1 MSINPPRRSGSS
13 IIRRHLL
20 GCLASVLLTAPAHLA
35 VAAAPGM
42 PAGLNA
48 PAKPTLMPAF
58 DLPTVA
64 GSPLRSESLK
74 GQVLVVR
81 FWASW

>member
-1 MSINPPRRSGSS
+1 M
-13 IIRRHLL
+13 
-20 GCLASVLLTAPAHLA
+20 V
-35 VAAAPGM
+35 
-42 PAGLNA
+42 
-48 PAKPTLMPAF
+48 MPAF

>member
-13 IIRRHLL
+13 TLRRHLL
-20 GCLASVLLTAPAHLA
+20 GCLASVLLTGPAQLA
-35 VAAAPGM
+35 LAAAPGM
-42 PAGLNA
+42 PSGLSA
-48 PAKPTLMPAF
+48 PAKPTVMPAF

-64 GSPLRSESLK
+64 GSPFRSESLK

>member
-1 MSINPPRRSGSS
+1 MSIHPHCRSGSS
-13 IIRRHLL
+13 NIRRHLL
-20 GCLASVLLTAPAHLA
+20 GCLASVLLTGPAHLA
-35 VAAAPGM
+35 LAAAPGM
-42 PAGLNA
+42 PPGLSA
-48 PAKPTLMPAF
+48 PAKPMVMPAF

>member
-1 MSINPPRRSGSS
+1 MPP
-13 IIRRHLL
+13 
-20 GCLASVLLTAPAHLA
+20 
-35 VAAAPGM
+35 
-42 PAGLNA
+42 GLSA
-48 PAKPTLMPAF
+48 PAKPMVMPAF